1 MSGFAAGVATGILVG
16 VGGTFLILL
25 VVGALTSKRSEGRSE
40 LTLFKL
46 GCVTAAILAIFS
58 ICHALKIGNGVLIV
72 FLLVAVITTAKLGGV
87 AYGLVASSLAAVGLS
102 WILPPD
108 GSLRD
113 FEHERSV
120 DPCSVPLGHHSCQPA
135 SGKENEPSKTSY
147 LLGFLTASRPLLLG
161 QTTDTPQS
169 QNPYPFKASKDS
181 VPGHSS
187 FRMN

>member
-46 GCVTAAILAIFS
+46 GCVTGAILAIFS
-58 ICHALKIGNGVLIV
+58 ICHALKIGNGVLII

-87 AYGLVASSLAAVGLS
+87 AYGLVASSLAAIGLS

-108 GSLRD
+108 GSLKI
-113 FEHERSV
+113 S
-120 DPCSVPLGHHSCQPA
+120 
-135 SGKENEPSKTSY
+135 NTSDRLTLAVF
-147 LLGFLTASRPLLLG
+147 LLVTILVSRLVGRRTNLPK
-161 QTTDTPQS
+161 QATS
-169 QNPYPFKASKDS
+169 SDS
-181 VPGHSS
+181 
-187 FRMN
+187 